1 MRIAKLLVS
10 TFVVAVLGLGPQGA
24 RAQAA
29 VGYGAA
35 VSSSATAS
43 VGASKVYSAVP
54 KTIGSQKAVVRSA
67 QPAGSG
73 AGAANK
79 TSRRNPPARV
89 PTQETQA
96 RADVTGTTARPL
108 GTREAG
114 LTVLGA
120 EPRKPQ

>member
-10 TFVVAVLGLGPQGA
+10 TFVVVVLGVLPQGA
-24 RAQAA
+24 SAQAA
-29 VGYGAA
+29 VGYGVAA
-35 VSSSATAS
+35 SSSATAS
-43 VGASKVYSAVP
+43 VGVSKVYSGVP
-54 KTIGSQKAVVRSA
+54 KTIGSRKAVVRSA
-67 QPAGSG
+67 QLAGSG

-79 TSRRNPPARV
+79 TSRRNTAARV
-89 PTQETQA
+89 PAQQTQA
-96 RADVTGTTARPL
+96 HADVTGATARPL